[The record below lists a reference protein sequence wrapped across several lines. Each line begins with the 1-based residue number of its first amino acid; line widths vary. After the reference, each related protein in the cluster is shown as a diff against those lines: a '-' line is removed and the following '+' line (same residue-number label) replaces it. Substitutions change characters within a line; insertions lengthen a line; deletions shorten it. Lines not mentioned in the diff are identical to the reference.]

1 MMFSLQKS
9 FLKIALEVLR
19 VHRGLKRV
27 DSIMDLPYSFQPSFL

>member
-19 VHRGLKRV
+19 VHRGLKLHERHIRL
-27 DSIMDLPYSFQPSFL
+27 STH